1 MYTVSLIKL
10 QGTGAVE
17 YYTLEWVHG
26 PLLYSKG
33 TWPAS
38 SCLLVQ

>member
-26 PLLYSKG
+26 PLLYS
-33 TWPAS
+33 
-38 SCLLVQ
+38 